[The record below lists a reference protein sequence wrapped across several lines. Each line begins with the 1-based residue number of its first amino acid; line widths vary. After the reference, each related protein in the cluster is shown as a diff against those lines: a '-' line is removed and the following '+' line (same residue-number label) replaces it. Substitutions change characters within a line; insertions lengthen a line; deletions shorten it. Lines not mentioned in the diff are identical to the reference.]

1 MLGSATCQ
9 QQACGMLGQQHLL
22 QHQQHQQQSQHPP
35 QGSDAPLQ
43 LGRDQQRA
51 VDAALSGRCVFVTG
65 QLSPANLTSLQ
76 RRPT

>member
-1 MLGSATCQ
+1 
-9 QQACGMLGQQHLL
+9 
-22 QHQQHQQQSQHPP
+22 
-35 QGSDAPLQ
+35 
-43 LGRDQQRA
+43 